1 MSSPDI
7 HRPESRYGAVR
18 APKKPSG
25 IGGKLIVIA
34 AIIMLILAVVF
45 AARYINNRH
54 EITVSAEMASFERVD
69 DDTMQLW
76 IDVTRENPEAPSY
89 CIVTAIDYAMAEVG
103 RRELLLP
110 AGGEEVSRHEVLVS
124 TREVPVSG
132 SVYGCSTVIPSHMD
146 L

>member
-7 HRPESRYGAVR
+7 HRPESRYGADR
-18 APKKPSG
+18 TPKKPSG
-25 IGGKLIVIA
+25 IGGKIVVIGT
-34 AIIMLILAVVF
+34 IILLILAVIV
-45 AARYINNRH
+45 AARYINNRQ
-54 EITVSAEMASFERVD
+54 TVSVSAEMASFERVD

-76 IDVTRENPEAPSY
+76 VDVTRDNPEEPAY

-110 AGGEEVSRHEVLVS
+110 AGGEEVSRHEVMVTS
-124 TREVPVSG
+124 RDVPVSG
-132 SVYGCSTVIPSHMD
+132 SVYGCSTAIPSHMD